1 MDDNILLGVGRHLVP
16 VPRAVWQGHAAR
28 DAEHTDRG
36 LAFMSEQHH
45 RIRNFVV
52 RELPRVG
59 EPLAP
64 EFIAQALQL
73 PFAEVVAILDELESN
88 MTFLFRNPQRA
99 VTWAYPVTVDV
110 TPHRVTLSSGEGV
123 YAA

>member
-1 MDDNILLGVGRHLVP
+1 MEDRLLLGAGRHLVP
-16 VPRAVWQGHAAR
+16 VPRAVWQGHVTQ
-28 DAEHTDRG
+28 DAEHTGRG
-36 LAFMSEQHH
+36 LAFMSEPHH

-52 RELPRVG
+52 RELPQAG

-73 PFAEVVAILDELESN
+73 PLAEVVAILDELESN
-88 MTFLFRNPQRA
+88 MTFLFRNPQGA
-99 VTWAYPVTVDV
+99 VTWAYPVTVDA
-110 TPHRVTLSSGEGV
+110 TPHRVTLSSGEEV